1 MAAKLEADIAVV
13 GAGIAGLVAAR
24 GLRAAGRSVAVL
36 EARDRVGGRTL
47 NLELEGGQA
56 VEVGGQWV
64 GPTQPR
70 VLALC
75 DDLGLETFPTYSDG
89 RNVLELGGKRST
101 YKGTIPRISPL
112 VLADVRRAQR
122 RFERL
127 ARSVPPDAP
136 WTAPDAAR
144 LDSMTLA
151 GWLDDN
157 VRGERARS
165 LFSIACG
172 AVWGMEPGQITL
184 LWALACASSAGGFEA
199 MISVEGGAQQDR
211 VVGGSQAICE
221 TIAEGLAG
229 SLALDSPVGAIDQ
242 DGTSVTVTVPGGVV
256 RSRRAIVAMAPDLA
270 GRIAYDP
277 RLAGRREQLTGR
289 MASGALTKCTAVYE
303 RPFWRDGGLTGE
315 ALSDAGPL
323 ETTFDNSPPGE
334 EGPGVIVGFVSGPA
348 AAEHALLGLSE
359 RRRRVTECLER
370 LFGEAARH
378 PGAYH
383 EQAWAEEAWSAGGPV
398 CSPAPGTLTAYG
410 DELRRPA
417 GRVHW
422 AGAETATTWCG
433 YMEGAV
439 QSGERA
445 AGEAL
450 DAEGWRL

>member
-1 MAAKLEADIAVV
+1 VAAKLEADIAVV

-47 NLELEGGQA
+47 NLELDGGQA

-75 DDLGLETFPTYSDG
+75 DELGLETFPTYSDG
-89 RNVLELGGKRST
+89 RNVLELAGKRST

-144 LDSMTLA
+144 LDSTTLA

-157 VRGERARS
+157 VRSERARS

-172 AVWGMEPGQITL
+172 TVWGMEPGQITL

-242 DGTSVTVTVPGGVV
+242 DGTSVTVTVSGGVV

-303 RPFWRDGGLTGE
+303 RPFWRDDGLTGE

-334 EGPGVIVGFVSGPA
+334 DGPGVIVGFVSGPA

>member
-1 MAAKLEADIAVV
+1 
-13 GAGIAGLVAAR
+13 
-24 GLRAAGRSVAVL
+24 L

-75 DDLGLETFPTYSDG
+75 DDLGLETFPTYRDG

-101 YKGTIPRISPL
+101 YRGTIPRISPL

-127 ARSVPPDAP
+127 ARSIPPDAP

-157 VRGERARS
+157 VRSERARS

-172 AVWGMEPGQITL
+172 TVWGMEPGQITL

-256 RSRRAIVAMAPDLA
+256 RARRAIVAMAPDLA

-289 MASGALTKCTAVYE
+289 MASGALTKCTAVYA
-303 RPFWRDGGLTGE
+303 RPFWRDEGLTGE

-334 EGPGVIVGFVSGPA
+334 DGPGVIVGFVSGPA

>member
-24 GLRAAGRSVAVL
+24 ALRAAGRSVAVL

-56 VEVGGQWV
+56 VEIGGQWV
-64 GPTQPR
+64 GPTQPK

-75 DDLGLETFPTYSDG
+75 DELGLETFPTYTEG

-112 VLADVRRAQR
+112 VLVDVQRASK

-127 ARSVPPDAP
+127 AASVPADAP

-144 LDSMTLA
+144 LDSTTLA

-157 VRGERARS
+157 VRSERART

-172 AVWGMEPGQITL
+172 TVWGMEPGQITL

-221 TIAEGLAG
+221 SIADGLAG
-229 SLALDSPVGAIDQ
+229 SLALDSPVAAMEQ
-242 DGTSVTVTVPGGVV
+242 DGTSVTLTVPGGEI
-256 RSRRAIVAMAPDLA
+256 RARRAIVAMAPNLA
-270 GRIAYDP
+270 GRIAYTP
-277 RLAGRREQLTGR
+277 RLAGRREQLTSR
-289 MASGALTKCTAVYE
+289 MASGALTKCTVVYE
-303 RPFWRDGGLTGE
+303 RPFWRDDGLTGE
-315 ALSDAGPL
+315 ALSDVGPL

-334 EGPGVIVGFVSGPA
+334 GAPGVIVGFISGPA
-348 AAEHALLGLSE
+348 AAEHALLGESE
-359 RRRRVTECLER
+359 RRRGVTECLQR

-378 PGAYH
+378 PGSYH